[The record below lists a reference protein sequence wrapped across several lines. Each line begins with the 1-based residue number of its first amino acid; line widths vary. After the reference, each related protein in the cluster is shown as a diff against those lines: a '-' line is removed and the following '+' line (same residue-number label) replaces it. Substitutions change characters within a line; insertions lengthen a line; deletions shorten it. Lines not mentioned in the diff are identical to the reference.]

1 MKKKNKKNK
10 KDYSNKRFILVFIM
24 MLCLIISMSTYW
36 VYAYH
41 HKYGKNYYEDKFIS
55 YKVSDYVSIEGNY
68 VYLKNINDDISNNFI
83 RSQKEIIKNNI
94 IDMTVT
100 KGIYKE
106 ILSIKISYILNAEL
120 SNYEEVLTLNI
131 DLRNKKVLNNDEI
144 LNKINIS
151 YKEIATDIFN
161 EYIKVNNNQ
170 KVIDIITDEEMTGN
184 EFNNN
189 SEKYIIRIREK
200 LPEIMKVYIDK
211 EHVYYLVRK
220 NEITKVC
227 YYTNTDINIGY
238 INKEIGK
245 I

>member
-1 MKKKNKKNK
+1 MKKKNK

-68 VYLKNINDDISNNFI
+68 VYLKNISDDISNNFI

-106 ILSIKISYILNAEL
+106 ILSIKISYILTADS

-131 DLRNKKVLNNDEI
+131 DLRNKKVLNNDDI
-144 LNKINIS
+144 LNKINVS

-161 EYIKVNNNQ
+161 EYIKVSNNQ

>member
-1 MKKKNKKNK
+1 MKKKNK

-55 YKVSDYVSIEGNY
+55 YKVSDYVTIEGNY
-68 VYLKNINDDISNNFI
+68 VYLKNISDDISNNFI

-106 ILSIKISYILNAEL
+106 ILSIKISYILNADS

-131 DLRNKKVLNNDEI
+131 DLRNKKVLNNDDI
-144 LNKINIS
+144 LNKINVS

-161 EYIKVNNNQ
+161 EYIKVSNNQ

-200 LPEIMKVYIDK
+200 LPEVMKVYIDK

>member
-1 MKKKNKKNK
+1 MKKKNK

-55 YKVSDYVSIEGNY
+55 YKVSDYVTIEGNY
-68 VYLKNINDDISNNFI
+68 VYLKNISDDISNNFI

-106 ILSIKISYILNAEL
+106 ILSIKISYILNADL

-144 LNKINIS
+144 LNKINTS

>member
-1 MKKKNKKNK
+1 MKKKNK

-55 YKVSDYVSIEGNY
+55 YKVSDYVTIEGNY
-68 VYLKNINDDISNNFI
+68 VYLKNISDDISNNFI

-106 ILSIKISYILNAEL
+106 ILSIKISYIINADL

-131 DLRNKKVLNNDEI
+131 DLRNKKVLNNDDI
-144 LNKINIS
+144 LNKINVS

-161 EYIKVNNNQ
+161 EYIKVSNNQ

-200 LPEIMKVYIDK
+200 LPEVMKVYIDK

>member
-1 MKKKNKKNK
+1 MKKKNK

-68 VYLKNINDDISNNFI
+68 VYLKNISDDISNNFI
-83 RSQKEIIKNNI
+83 ISQKEIIKNNI

-106 ILSIKISYILNAEL
+106 ILSIKISYILNADL

>member
-1 MKKKNKKNK
+1 MKKKNK

-68 VYLKNINDDISNNFI
+68 VYLKNISDDISDNFI

>member
-1 MKKKNKKNK
+1 MKKKNK

-68 VYLKNINDDISNNFI
+68 VYLKNISDDISNNFI

-106 ILSIKISYILNAEL
+106 ILSIKISYILNADL

-131 DLRNKKVLNNDEI
+131 DLRNKKVLNNDDI
-144 LNKINIS
+144 LNKINVN

-200 LPEIMKVYIDK
+200 LPEVMRVYIDK

>member
-1 MKKKNKKNK
+1 MKKKNK

-55 YKVSDYVSIEGNY
+55 YKVSDYVTIEGNY
-68 VYLKNINDDISNNFI
+68 VYLKNISDDISNNFI

-106 ILSIKISYILNAEL
+106 ILSIKISYILNADL

>member
-1 MKKKNKKNK
+1 MKKKNK

-55 YKVSDYVSIEGNY
+55 YKVSDYVTIEGNY
-68 VYLKNINDDISNNFI
+68 VYLKNISDDISNNFI

-106 ILSIKISYILNAEL
+106 ILSIKISYILNADS

-131 DLRNKKVLNNDEI
+131 DLRNKKILNNDDI
-144 LNKINIS
+144 LNKINVN

-161 EYIKVNNNQ
+161 EYIKVSNNQ

-200 LPEIMKVYIDK
+200 LPEVMKVYIDK

>member
-1 MKKKNKKNK
+1 MKKKNK

-68 VYLKNINDDISNNFI
+68 VYLKNISDDISNNFI

-106 ILSIKISYILNAEL
+106 ILSIKISYILNADS

-131 DLRNKKVLNNDEI
+131 DLRNKKVLNNDDI
-144 LNKINIS
+144 LNKINVS

-161 EYIKVNNNQ
+161 EYIKVSNNQ

-200 LPEIMKVYIDK
+200 LPEVMKVYIDK

>member
-1 MKKKNKKNK
+1 MKKKNK

-68 VYLKNINDDISNNFI
+68 VYLKNISDDISNNFI

-106 ILSIKISYILNAEL
+106 ILSIKISYILNADL

-200 LPEIMKVYIDK
+200 LPEVMKVYIDK

>member
-1 MKKKNKKNK
+1 MKKKNK

-55 YKVSDYVSIEGNY
+55 YKVSDYVTIEGNY
-68 VYLKNINDDISNNFI
+68 VYLKNISDDISNNFI

-106 ILSIKISYILNAEL
+106 ILSIKISYILNADS

-131 DLRNKKVLNNDEI
+131 DLRNKKILNNDDI
-144 LNKINIS
+144 LNKINVS

-161 EYIKVNNNQ
+161 EYIKVSNNQ

>member
-1 MKKKNKKNK
+1 MKKKNK

-68 VYLKNINDDISNNFI
+68 VYLKNISDDISNNFI
-83 RSQKEIIKNNI
+83 RSQKEINKNNI

-106 ILSIKISYILNAEL
+106 ILSIKISYILNAKL

>member
-68 VYLKNINDDISNNFI
+68 VYLKNISDDISNNFI
-83 RSQKEIIKNNI
+83 RSQKEINKNNI

-106 ILSIKISYILNAEL
+106 ILSIKISYILNADL

-144 LNKINIS
+144 LNKINTS

>member
-68 VYLKNINDDISNNFI
+68 VYLKNISDDISNNFI
-83 RSQKEIIKNNI
+83 GSQKEIIKNNI

-106 ILSIKISYILNAEL
+106 ILSIKISYILNADL

-161 EYIKVNNNQ
+161 EYIKVSNNQ

>member
-1 MKKKNKKNK
+1 MKKKNK

-55 YKVSDYVSIEGNY
+55 YKVSDYVTIEGNY
-68 VYLKNINDDISNNFI
+68 VYLKNISDDISNNFI

-106 ILSIKISYILNAEL
+106 ILSIKISYILNADL

-131 DLRNKKVLNNDEI
+131 DLRNKKILNNDDI
-144 LNKINIS
+144 LNKINVS

-161 EYIKVNNNQ
+161 EYIKVSNNQ
-170 KVIDIITDEEMTGN
+170 KVIDIIADEEMTGN

-200 LPEIMKVYIDK
+200 LPEVMKVYIDK

>member
-1 MKKKNKKNK
+1 MKKKNK

-68 VYLKNINDDISNNFI
+68 VYLKNISDDISNNFI

-106 ILSIKISYILNAEL
+106 ILSIKISYILNADL

-131 DLRNKKVLNNDEI
+131 DLRNKKILNNDEI
-144 LNKINIS
+144 LNKINTS

>member
-1 MKKKNKKNK
+1 MKKKNK

-55 YKVSDYVSIEGNY
+55 YKVSDYVTIEGNY
-68 VYLKNINDDISNNFI
+68 VYLKNISDDISNNFI

-106 ILSIKISYILNAEL
+106 ILSIKISYILNADS

-131 DLRNKKVLNNDEI
+131 DLRNKKILNNDEI
-144 LNKINIS
+144 LNKINTS

-161 EYIKVNNNQ
+161 EYIKVSNNQ

-200 LPEIMKVYIDK
+200 LPEVMRVYIDK

>member
-1 MKKKNKKNK
+1 MKKKNK

-68 VYLKNINDDISNNFI
+68 VYLKNISDDISNNFI

-131 DLRNKKVLNNDEI
+131 DLRNKKVLNNDDI
-144 LNKINIS
+144 LNKINVS

-161 EYIKVNNNQ
+161 EYIKVSNNQ

>member
-1 MKKKNKKNK
+1 MKKKNK

-55 YKVSDYVSIEGNY
+55 YKVSDYVTIEGNY
-68 VYLKNINDDISNNFI
+68 VYLKNISDDISNNFI

-106 ILSIKISYILNAEL
+106 ILSIKISYILNADS

-131 DLRNKKVLNNDEI
+131 DLRNKKILNNDDI
-144 LNKINIS
+144 LNKINVS

-161 EYIKVNNNQ
+161 EYIKVSNNQ
-170 KVIDIITDEEMTGN
+170 KVIDIIADEEMTGN

-200 LPEIMKVYIDK
+200 LPEVMKVYIDK

>member
-1 MKKKNKKNK
+1 MKKKNK

-55 YKVSDYVSIEGNY
+55 YKVSDYVTIEGNY
-68 VYLKNINDDISNNFI
+68 VYLKNISDDISNNFI

-106 ILSIKISYILNAEL
+106 ILSIKISYILNADL

-161 EYIKVNNNQ
+161 EYIKVSNNQ

>member
-1 MKKKNKKNK
+1 MKKKNK

-55 YKVSDYVSIEGNY
+55 YKVSDYVTIEGNY
-68 VYLKNINDDISNNFI
+68 VYLKNISDDISNNFI

-106 ILSIKISYILNAEL
+106 ILSIKISYILNADL

-161 EYIKVNNNQ
+161 EYIKVSNNQ

-200 LPEIMKVYIDK
+200 LPEVMRVYIDK

>member
-1 MKKKNKKNK
+1 MKKKNK

-55 YKVSDYVSIEGNY
+55 YKVSDYVTIEGNY
-68 VYLKNINDDISNNFI
+68 VYLKNISDDISNNFI

-106 ILSIKISYILNAEL
+106 ILSIKISYILNADL

-144 LNKINIS
+144 LNKINVS

-161 EYIKVNNNQ
+161 EYIKVSNNQ

-189 SEKYIIRIREK
+189 SEKYVIRIREK
-200 LPEIMKVYIDK
+200 LPEVMKVYIDK

>member
-1 MKKKNKKNK
+1 MKKKNK

-68 VYLKNINDDISNNFI
+68 VYLKNISDDISNNFI

-211 EHVYYLVRK
+211 EYVYYLVRK

>member
-1 MKKKNKKNK
+1 MKKKNK

-55 YKVSDYVSIEGNY
+55 YKVSDYVTIEGNY
-68 VYLKNINDDISNNFI
+68 VYLKNISDDISNNFI

-106 ILSIKISYILNAEL
+106 ILSIKISYILNADS

-200 LPEIMKVYIDK
+200 LPEVMRVYIDK

>member
-1 MKKKNKKNK
+1 MKKKNK

-55 YKVSDYVSIEGNY
+55 YKVSDYVTIEGNY
-68 VYLKNINDDISNNFI
+68 VYLKNISDDISNNFI
-83 RSQKEIIKNNI
+83 RSQKEINKNNI

-106 ILSIKISYILNAEL
+106 ILSIKISYILNADL

-131 DLRNKKVLNNDEI
+131 DLRNKKILNNDEI

-200 LPEIMKVYIDK
+200 LPEVMKVYIDK

>member
-1 MKKKNKKNK
+1 MKKKNK

-55 YKVSDYVSIEGNY
+55 YKVSDYVTIEGNY
-68 VYLKNINDDISNNFI
+68 VYLKNISDDISNNFI

-106 ILSIKISYILNAEL
+106 ILSIKISYILNADL

-131 DLRNKKVLNNDEI
+131 DLRNKKVLNNDDI
-144 LNKINIS
+144 LNKINVS

-200 LPEIMKVYIDK
+200 LPEVMRVYIDK

>member
-1 MKKKNKKNK
+1 MKKKNK

-24 MLCLIISMSTYW
+24 LLCLIISMSTYW

-55 YKVSDYVSIEGNY
+55 YKVSDYVTIEGNY
-68 VYLKNINDDISNNFI
+68 VYLKNISDDISNNFI

-106 ILSIKISYILNAEL
+106 ILSIKISYILNADL

-131 DLRNKKVLNNDEI
+131 DLRNKKVLNNDDI
-144 LNKINIS
+144 LNKINVS

-161 EYIKVNNNQ
+161 EYIKVSNNQ

-200 LPEIMKVYIDK
+200 LPEVMKVYIDK

>member
-1 MKKKNKKNK
+1 MKKKNK

-55 YKVSDYVSIEGNY
+55 YKVSDYVTIEGNY
-68 VYLKNINDDISNNFI
+68 VYLKNISDDISNNFI

-106 ILSIKISYILNAEL
+106 ILSIKISYILNADS

-131 DLRNKKVLNNDEI
+131 DLRNKKVLNNDDI
-144 LNKINIS
+144 LNKINVN

-161 EYIKVNNNQ
+161 EYIKVSNNQ

-200 LPEIMKVYIDK
+200 LPEVMKVYIDK

>member
-1 MKKKNKKNK
+1 MKKKNK

-68 VYLKNINDDISNNFI
+68 VYLKNISDDISNNFI
-83 RSQKEIIKNNI
+83 RSQKEINKNNI

-106 ILSIKISYILNAEL
+106 ILSIKISYILNADL

-144 LNKINIS
+144 LNKINTS

>member
-1 MKKKNKKNK
+1 MKKKNK

-24 MLCLIISMSTYW
+24 MICLIISMSTYW

-55 YKVSDYVSIEGNY
+55 YKVSDYVTIEGNY
-68 VYLKNINDDISNNFI
+68 VYLKNISDDISNNFI

-106 ILSIKISYILNAEL
+106 ILSIKISYIINADL

-131 DLRNKKVLNNDEI
+131 DLRNKKVLNNDDI
-144 LNKINIS
+144 LNKINVS

-161 EYIKVNNNQ
+161 EYIKVSNNQ

>member
-1 MKKKNKKNK
+1 MKKKNK

-68 VYLKNINDDISNNFI
+68 VYLKNISDDISNNFI

-106 ILSIKISYILNAEL
+106 ILSIKISYILTADS

-131 DLRNKKVLNNDEI
+131 DLRNKKVLNNDDI
-144 LNKINIS
+144 LNKINVS

>member
-68 VYLKNINDDISNNFI
+68 VYLKNISDDISNNFI

-106 ILSIKISYILNAEL
+106 ILSIKISYILNADS

-131 DLRNKKVLNNDEI
+131 DLRNKKILNNDDI
-144 LNKINIS
+144 LNKINVS

>member
-1 MKKKNKKNK
+1 MKKKNK

-55 YKVSDYVSIEGNY
+55 YKVSDYVTIEGNY
-68 VYLKNINDDISNNFI
+68 VYLKNISDDISNNFI

-106 ILSIKISYILNAEL
+106 ILSIKISYILNADL

-131 DLRNKKVLNNDEI
+131 DLRNKKVLNNDDI
-144 LNKINIS
+144 LNKINVS

-161 EYIKVNNNQ
+161 EYIKVSNNQ

-200 LPEIMKVYIDK
+200 LPEVMRVYIDK

>member
-1 MKKKNKKNK
+1 MKKKNK

-55 YKVSDYVSIEGNY
+55 YKVSDYVTIEGNY
-68 VYLKNINDDISNNFI
+68 VYLKNISDDISNNFI

-106 ILSIKISYILNAEL
+106 ILSIKISYILNADL

-131 DLRNKKVLNNDEI
+131 DLRNKKVLNNDDI
-144 LNKINIS
+144 LNKINVS

-161 EYIKVNNNQ
+161 EYIKVSNNQ

>member
-68 VYLKNINDDISNNFI
+68 VYLKNISDDISNNFI

>member
-1 MKKKNKKNK
+1 MKKKNK

-55 YKVSDYVSIEGNY
+55 YKVSDYVTIEGNY
-68 VYLKNINDDISNNFI
+68 VYLKNISDDISNNFI

-106 ILSIKISYILNAEL
+106 ILSIKISYILTADS

-131 DLRNKKVLNNDEI
+131 DLRNKKVLNNDDI
-144 LNKINIS
+144 LNKINVS

-161 EYIKVNNNQ
+161 EYIKVSNNQ

>member
-1 MKKKNKKNK
+1 MKKKNK

-68 VYLKNINDDISNNFI
+68 VYLKNISDDISNNFI

-106 ILSIKISYILNAEL
+106 ILSIKISYILNAKL

>member
-1 MKKKNKKNK
+1 MKKKNK

-55 YKVSDYVSIEGNY
+55 YKVSDYVTIEGNY

-106 ILSIKISYILNAEL
+106 ILSIKISYILNADL

-131 DLRNKKVLNNDEI
+131 DLKNKKVLNNDDI
-144 LNKINIS
+144 LNKINVS

-161 EYIKVNNNQ
+161 EYIKVSNNQ

-200 LPEIMKVYIDK
+200 LPEVMKVYIDK

>member
-1 MKKKNKKNK
+1 MKKKNK

-24 MLCLIISMSTYW
+24 MICLIISMSTYW

-68 VYLKNINDDISNNFI
+68 VYLKNISDDISNNFI
-83 RSQKEIIKNNI
+83 RSQKEINKNNI

-106 ILSIKISYILNAEL
+106 ILSIKISYILNADL